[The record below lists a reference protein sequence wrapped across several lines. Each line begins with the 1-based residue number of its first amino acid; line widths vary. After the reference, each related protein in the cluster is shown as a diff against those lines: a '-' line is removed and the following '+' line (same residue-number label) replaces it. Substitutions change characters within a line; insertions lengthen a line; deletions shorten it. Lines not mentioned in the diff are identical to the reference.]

1 MADGTRMKSVKELAR
16 KSETRLTKLFDSVK
30 RLEQRMEVRYKQL
43 LKMLIDKADAD
54 KGNDQ
59 LGEASKP
66 PEVTT
71 PISSSNSKY

>member
-1 MADGTRMKSVKELAR
+1 
-16 KSETRLTKLFDSVK
+16 
-30 RLEQRMEVRYKQL
+30 MEVRYKQL